1 MPTFY
6 NLLLHCVSIC
16 FTFLVLWYGFTF
28 AKGSMNSLELWWSE
42 EIGDR
47 HVMISCGVKLMNF
60 YIHVNTRRRSIRQNV
75 RNKMAGKKDRPIAYQ
90 NDLFYTVNNWTWWT
104 DFYRY
109 EAWSA
114 ACTRYYYLSL
124 SIFTTKW
131 KLKDCGTISSQG
143 KVM

>member
-1 MPTFY
+1 M
-6 NLLLHCVSIC
+6 CECKVKWQVKKIIWC
-16 FTFLVLWYGFTF
+16 
-28 AKGSMNSLELWWSE
+28 
-42 EIGDR
+42 DR
-47 HVMISCGVKLMNF
+47 
-60 YIHVNTRRRSIRQNV
+60 
-75 RNKMAGKKDRPIAYQ
+75 DYQ
-90 NDLFYTVNNWTWWT
+90 NNNLFCTVNNWTWWT